1 MNILLD
7 DVGLYE
13 VAGNRVT
20 VSNDQRVA
28 VYTLPKG
35 SRRVIVEKAGR
46 GQSRLILG
54 GFTKATVMV
63 TGPTKIIERLRE
75 AVL

>member
-1 MNILLD
+1 MNIMID
-7 DVGLYE
+7 PSSE
-13 VAGNRVT
+13 VAGNRIT

-35 SRRVIVEKAGR
+35 ARRVIVEKAGR